1 MAKLVDAPDLKSDA
15 ERRAGSI
22 PVPGTIVVFLG
33 ETNLDGKRSGNERA
47 HGNKSRQCIRVDELR
62 VLHGALRQ
70 GNIYRDVGE
79 GPREW
84 GALETRPIQLVKL
97 TLSEASIHC
106 GSYSLWFRLRV
117 LRYLKELLYVG
128 VKTHKRPK

>member
-1 MAKLVDAPDLKSDA
+1 MVELVYTPDSKSGA
-15 ERRAGSI
+15 ARLGGSS
-22 PVPGTIVVFLG
+22 PPLGTIVFLG
-33 ETNLDGKRSGNERA
+33 ETNLDGRRGGNERA
-47 HGNKSRQCIRVDELR
+47 HGNESRQCIRVDELR

-70 GNIYRDVGE
+70 GNIYRDVDE

-84 GALETRPIQLVKL
+84 GALEIRPIQLVKL

-117 LRYLKELLYVG
+117 L
-128 VKTHKRPK
+128 